1 MVLLDTGTGEQ
12 IITQISK
19 PDMFGNLKGN
29 YKLTP
34 YRKYV
39 VLEMSVSVKLPQSEE
54 TKELG
59 DVML

>member
-1 MVLLDTGTGEQ
+1 
-12 IITQISK
+12 
-19 PDMFGNLKGN
+19 MFGNLKGN

-54 TKELG
+54 IKELG